1 MNKEKTTHGGAG
13 RNQGRHKLPPEQKKE
28 SKPVR
33 IPNEVA
39 SYLKVHLAKCKNAAV
54 TDWLKK
60 L

>member
-13 RNQGRHKLPPEQKKE
+13 RSQGRKPLPPDKKKE

-39 SYLKVHLAKCKNAAV
+39 SYLKTLKSKNEAFMA
-54 TDWLKK
+54 WQKK
-60 L
+60 LL